1 MLSSVG
7 SFYEYK
13 HVLTLVCICVGC
25 AYWKATA
32 NGIQTWFDTVQMDL
46 FFLCKREYSCNGG
59 KCNGW
64 MENGEKVIW
73 LLVPL
78 QLQSSTFPIYMC
90 WPFPR
95 SQKESTFFLN
105 WVEKCWVDVS
115 LFPKSVGPFFAIEK
129 EDAEGK
135 KVLILSGSFGL
146 HLTRLSTLAAAFA
159 WKGVEEEDSLF
170 SPFPAKEER

>member
-1 MLSSVG
+1 MNTSMFWPL
-7 SFYEYK
+7 
-13 HVLTLVCICVGC
+13 CVGC

-78 QLQSSTFPIYMC
+78 QLQSSTFPICMY

-95 SQKESTFFLN
+95 SQKEYAFFSKLSRKMLG
-105 WVEKCWVDVS
+105 WCIS
-115 LFPKSVGPFFAIEK
+115 FPKKARVLFLLARKKMLRAKKFWFCQDPLACIWRGWAHQQQQPLLEK
-129 EDAEGK
+129 GWRRRISYF
-135 KVLILSGSFGL
+135 L
-146 HLTRLSTLAAAFA
+146 
-159 WKGVEEEDSLF
+159 LF
-170 SPFPAKEER
+170 QPK